1 MCPSKG
7 AHLHTCVLEE
17 HKYIVLFRGERDTNR
32 NSIFWVDFAS

>member
-17 HKYIVLFRGERDTNR
+17 HKYILFRGERDTNR